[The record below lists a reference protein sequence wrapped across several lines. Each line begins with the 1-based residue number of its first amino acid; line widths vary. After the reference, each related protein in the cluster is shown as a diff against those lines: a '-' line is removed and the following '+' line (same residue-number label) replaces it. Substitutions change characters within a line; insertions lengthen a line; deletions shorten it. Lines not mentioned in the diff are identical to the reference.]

1 MFEQFFL
8 SVQQDIKL
16 FIFFPV
22 LCAIFRA
29 IFIKVYSPYESL
41 KGKGKVVWHCFR
53 YGFWW
58 GMDINAN
65 VFLFSLVLITL
76 PGLFFTS
83 YMQHGDAVR
92 IGAGIIYGLIL
103 YAAFMGKMI
112 FYYHFHDIYN
122 LTLKLGAHAEKH
134 NLVDIFFHQHHGLWI
149 LLGMIP
155 YALVC
160 GYGIHLFLSVPSLP
174 YPQFASSWLHYAFN
188 TLVVLVLIA
197 GYYFFR
203 YGGTFLHD
211 NKPEWDTIPSV
222 VKNDIF
228 FSKATVDDLVAL
240 KMVKKQKVDDVYM
253 HSDAED
259 LAAIQKV
266 ALQPEIPVT
275 KYPNPVYAFKRTAKG
290 AWIHKPSHIFLLVG
304 ESYLHLLF
312 EKEFACLNLTSGGKA
327 LMNDPHT
334 ASLPNFLSAG
344 LISRPSI
351 VSLMSGIFDARL
363 ELNEKEAFWQGTVP
377 TALPLQLKKLGYTST
392 YWYGGNASYG
402 NFTKFAPAC
411 GFDHVMS
418 APEFCGPDAPKTWVG
433 VYDNVFLEKAA
444 ELIQQQ
450 PAEQPQFHMLYT
462 TSYHGPFKIP
472 LAKYGYDTEKVMPN
486 APDVIKKSE
495 RLQKEFGTFWFS
507 DQAIGKFIRTMRE
520 AYPDCLFI
528 VTADH
533 GINLDILTK
542 PMLHRDTTF
551 HDRRTPVFMMN
562 HREIDQSILA
572 GNTIGSHMHIMPTI
586 LELIAPKGFT
596 YYSLFPSMT
605 EKLDHVLT
613 PYFWLNSTAIGPYDD
628 HFYQPLGE
636 NIPATEL
643 REGKPLYQ
651 EEMEGYKDL
660 TGYLLRHPEALQPW
674 QNILHN

>member
-1 MFEQFFL
+1 MFIQFFL
-8 SVQQDIKL
+8 SAQQDIKL
-16 FIFFPV
+16 FIFFPI

-29 IFIKVYSPYESL
+29 IFIKVYSPYPSL
-41 KGKGKVVWHCFR
+41 KGKGKTVWHCFR

-58 GMDINAN
+58 GMDFNAY
-65 VFLFSLVLITL
+65 VFLLSLVFITL
-76 PGLFFTS
+76 PSLFFTTYLHYS
-83 YMQHGDAVR
+83 NAVR
-92 IGAGIIYGLIL
+92 IGFGLVYALVL

-112 FYYHFHDIYN
+112 FYAHFHDIYN
-122 LTLKLGAHAEKH
+122 LTIKLGAKAEKH
-134 NLVDIFFHQHHGLWI
+134 NLVDIFFNQDHGLWV

-155 YALVC
+155 YALACV
-160 GYGIHLFLSVPSLP
+160 YGMKVLLLLPSLP
-174 YPQFASSWLHYAFN
+174 YPQITSPWLYYALN
-188 TLVVLVLIA
+188 TIIVLLLVA
-197 GYYFFR
+197 GFYFFR

-222 VKNDIF
+222 VKKDIF

-240 KMVKKQKVDDVYM
+240 KMVKKQKVDDVYT
-253 HSDAED
+253 HSDEED
-259 LAAIQKV
+259 IAAIQSV
-266 ALQPEIPVT
+266 ALQPDIPVT
-275 KYPNPVYAFKRTAKG
+275 AYPNPVYAFKRTAKG
-290 AWIHKPSHIFLLVG
+290 PKITKPSHIFLLVG

-327 LMNDPHT
+327 LLHDPHT

-377 TALPLQLKKLGYTST
+377 TSLPLQLKRLGYTST

-411 GFDHVMS
+411 GFDRVMS

-433 VYDNVFLEKAA
+433 VYDNVFLDKAA
-444 ELIQQQ
+444 ELIQQMD
-450 PAEQPQFHMLYT
+450 PNQPQFHFLYT

-472 LAKYGYDTEKVMPN
+472 VQKYGYDTEKVMPN
-486 APDVIKKSE
+486 APEEIKKSE

-507 DQAIGKFIRTMRE
+507 DRAIGKFIRTMRE

-562 HREIDQSILA
+562 HRELDQSILA
-572 GNTIGSHMHIMPTI
+572 GNIIGSHMHIMPTI

-613 PYFWLNSTAIGPYDD
+613 PYFWLRDDAMGPYDSD
-628 HFYQPLGE
+628 FYQPLGPD
-636 NIPATEL
+636 IPATAL
-643 REGKPLYQ
+643 REGKPPYRQ
-651 EEMEGYKDL
+651 EMEGFKDL
-660 TGYLLRHPEALQPW
+660 TGYLIRHPDVLQPW
-674 QNILHN
+674 QELMKN